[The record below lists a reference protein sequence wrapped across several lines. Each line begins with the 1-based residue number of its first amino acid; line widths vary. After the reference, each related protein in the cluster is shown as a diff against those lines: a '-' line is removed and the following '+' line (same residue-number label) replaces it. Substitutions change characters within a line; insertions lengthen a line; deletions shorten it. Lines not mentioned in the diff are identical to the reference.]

1 MANSGEGV
9 DMVTGRLVRSKVAA
23 VAASIGLI
31 VLTVGVAV
39 TTSVV
44 APTAAG
50 ATAVPWTPS
59 EAPLP
64 TAPLPDG
71 STATGMQL
79 FATSCVSADYCVSVG
94 WVSEGTEANGWS
106 GKFPLAET
114 YANGEWTPSVLPEP
128 SDASSNF
135 YTAVL
140 YSVSCASAGSC
151 AAVGDYYSFDAAN
164 DTANQSGL
172 LEILAGGTWTD
183 SAAPLPNGPNSGLV
197 NLNSVSC
204 SDPTTCVGIGTYT
217 PDAGGP
223 NVGLIYQLQN
233 GSWAPQTVPVPGG
246 SNEEDLSAVA
256 CPDDG
261 ACTAVG
267 DWLDQNFIFHPLV
280 MTLSSGTWGLV
291 SVPGPADQNATGGQL
306 ILRAVDCPEVTTCV
320 AGGSYYDTNNFGQPL
335 FLEEQGGVWT
345 AQKAPV
351 PSDAPADPNAAIFGV
366 YCPAAGSCT
375 ATGAY
380 EPGGTGSNPAG
391 MILTLAGGSWS
402 AQTAPLP
409 ANFTAGPNSAA
420 AHDLGPH
427 AAPALEAAPSS
438 TPASLAGVG
447 CGVDGFCASSGEV
460 GSGGGLLETGG
471 FSGVPAVSGLSPAEG
486 PLAGGTT
493 VTITGSNFG
502 SDSVASFGG
511 KAAST
516 TVVSAT
522 ELVATAPAASAAGV
536 VNVTVSTGG
545 TQTRAATA
553 NEFAYQGAQSRVG
566 GYALAATAAATQSAA
581 VTFYVPAAQC
591 FGNPKTANQVVDE
604 GARIRTTSGDT
615 FGAVAIGC
623 VATRA
628 VYSVVAAVNGVPDAP
643 TVPITPGKKV
653 TVSITESAATSNVT
667 ITTPSGQQVDTGT
680 GATVTELDLGALA
693 ANCNPSACAPVP
705 RMGTTSFIAASL
717 DGQTPTAA
725 AAPLVNLKDAA
736 GAIEVLAAKTGG
748 TTSATFKT
756 TWKLS
761 CSKSAPC

>member
-1 MANSGEGV
+1 MKSG
-9 DMVTGRLVRSKVAA
+9 DRHDRKVTRNLVRSKVAA
-23 VAASIGLI
+23 AAASMGLI
-31 VLTVGVAV
+31 VFALGLAV
-39 TTSVV
+39 TTAVV
-44 APTAAG
+44 APATAG
-50 ATAVPWTPS
+50 AAAVPWTPS

-71 STATGMQL
+71 STATGMEL
-79 FATSCVSADYCVSVG
+79 FSTSCVSAAYCVSVG

-114 YANGEWTPSVLPEP
+114 YSNGAWSPSVLPEP
-128 SDASSNF
+128 ADASSNF

-151 AAVGDYYSFDAAN
+151 AAVGDYNSFDAAN
-164 DTANQSGL
+164 DSAYQSGL
-172 LEILAGGTWTD
+172 LENLAGGSWTD

-204 SDPTTCVGIGTYT
+204 SDPATCVGIGTYS
-217 PDAGGP
+217 PSSGGP

-233 GSWAPQTVPVPGG
+233 GGWTPQTVPVPAG
-246 SNEEDLSAVA
+246 STEEDLSAVS

-267 DWLDQNFIFHPLV
+267 DWVDQSYLYHPLV
-280 MTLSSGTWGLV
+280 MTLGAGAWALV
-291 SVPGPADQNATGGQL
+291 TVPGPADQNPNGGQL
-306 ILRAVDCPEVTTCV
+306 LLRGVDCPEVTTCV
-320 AGGSYYDTNNFGQPL
+320 AGGSYYDTSNFGQPL

-345 AQKAPV
+345 ADKAPV
-351 PSDAPADPNAAIFGV
+351 PAGAPADPNAAVFGV
-366 YCPAAGSCT
+366 YCPAAGSCS
-375 ATGAY
+375 ATGVY
-380 EPGGTGSNPAG
+380 QPSPGTPAG
-391 MILTLAGGSWS
+391 MILTLTAGTWS

-409 ANFTAGPNSAA
+409 ATFSAGVNEAAANNFTPT
-420 AHDLGPH
+420 
-427 AAPALEAAPSS
+427 AAPAVQATTST

-447 CGVDGFCASSGEV
+447 CGVDGFCVSGGEV

-493 VTITGSNFG
+493 VTITGANFG

-511 KAAST
+511 TVAST

-522 ELVATAPAASAAGV
+522 ELVATTPAASAARV

-545 TQTRAATA
+545 VQTRATTG
-553 NEFAYQGAQSRVG
+553 NEFSYQGAQSRVA
-566 GYALAATAAATQSAA
+566 GYAATATAAATQSAA
-581 VTFYVPAAQC
+581 VTFYVPPAEC

-604 GARIRTTSGDT
+604 GTRIRTSAGGT
-615 FGAVAIGC
+615 FGAVALRC
-623 VATRA
+623 VGAKA
-628 VYSVVAAVNGVPDAP
+628 VYSIVAAVDGTPVAP
-643 TVPITPGKKV
+643 SVTVAAGNKV
-653 TVSITESAATSNVT
+653 TVSVTESAGSSNVT
-667 ITTPSGQQVDTGT
+667 ITTPSGRQVGSGT
-680 GATVTELDLGALA
+680 GGTATELDLGALA
-693 ANCNPSACAPVP
+693 ANCTPAACAPVP
-705 RMGTTSFIAASL
+705 RMGTTSFSAASV
-717 DGQTPTAA
+717 DGRSPTAA
-725 AAPLVNLKDAA
+725 GAPLVNLEDAA
-736 GAIEVLAAKTGG
+736 GAVEVVAAKTGV